1 MSAKRRTKMSKN
13 VFAVCQQVVSV
24 SGIQGR
30 FREGFEILLVAA
42 MLYDLQQFRW
52 ELISLAQQGSIPGA
66 LHESVD
72 DAEYRVLSGA
82 WWWSGSASDVV
93 VDEEEKVER
102 LTTKFDIGA
111 ESRPR
116 HARNAAPAERWIYH
130 LETRQLRNDLKT
142 SPPIDSRNSYIACT
156 HTATMSLTPSYA
168 ARTCRQCLRS
178 SSRFAATAQ
187 THRRQQRRWQ
197 STDPAALPTNAKIA
211 GIVDQISQLT
221 LLETAD
227 LVSTLKVSPLYH
239 AQQARY
245 RQRTNKWGVRHA

>member
-13 VFAVCQQVVSV
+13 IFAVCQQVVSV

-42 MLYDLQQFRW
+42 MLYGLQQFRW
-52 ELISLAQQGSIPGA
+52 ELISLAQQGGVPVA

-93 VDEEEKVER
+93 VEKEEKVER
-102 LTTKFDIGA
+102 LTTKFDIGT

-142 SPPIDSRNSYIACT
+142 SPPIDSRDSYIIPA
-156 HTATMSLTPSYA
+156 HTPPPCRSLRPT
-168 ARTCRQCLRS
+168 LRAPVANV
-178 SSRFAATAQ
+178 FD
-187 THRRQQRRWQ
+187 RRPDSPPPLRHTEGSKGDGSPPIPQHC
-197 STDPAALPTNAKIA
+197 LPTRR
-211 GIVDQISQLT
+211 
-221 LLETAD
+221 LLA
-227 LVSTLKVSPLYH
+227 S
-239 AQQARY
+239 
-245 RQRTNKWGVRHA
+245 